1 MFPDNDTSFPL
12 YDLLLKKCNKLIEED
27 PKNKDISIEEVR
39 EMIEGIHTF
48 DKEKMEH
55 VFVIVRIHSLRNE
68 KAKVFD
74 VPFSGERI
82 NMSQTGEGDVKFDVR
97 NMPPILRRMLL
108 EFVRMNKN
116 LSCGEY

>member
-1 MFPDNDTSFPL
+1 MLPDDTSFPL
-12 YDLLLKKCNKLIEED
+12 YDLLLNKSNKLIEED

-39 EMIEGIHTF
+39 EMIDGIQKL
-48 DKEKMEH
+48 DKERMEH
-55 VFVIVRIHSLRNE
+55 VFVIIRVHSLRNE

-82 NMSQTGEGDVKFDVR
+82 NMSQTGEGDIKFDIR

-116 LSCGEY
+116 LD

>member
-1 MFPDNDTSFPL
+1 MFSDDTSFPL
-12 YDLLLKKCNKLIEED
+12 YDLLLKRCNKLIEED
-27 PKNKDISIEEVR
+27 SKNKDISIEEVR
-39 EMIEGIHTF
+39 EMIDGIQIL

-55 VFVIVRIHSLRNE
+55 VFIIIRIHSLRNE

-82 NMSQTGEGDVKFDVR
+82 NTSQTGEGDIKFDIR

-116 LSCGEY
+116 LD

>member
-1 MFPDNDTSFPL
+1 MFIDDTSFPL

-27 PKNKDISIEEVR
+27 SKNKDISIEEVR
-39 EMIEGIHTF
+39 EMIDGIQIL

-55 VFVIVRIHSLRNE
+55 VFVIIRIHSLRNE

-74 VPFSGERI
+74 VPFNGERI
-82 NMSQTGEGDVKFDVR
+82 NMSQTGEGDIKFDIR
-97 NMPPILRRMLL
+97 NMPPMLRRMLL

-116 LSCGEY
+116 LD

>member
-1 MFPDNDTSFPL
+1 MLSDDTSFPL
-12 YDLLLKKCNKLIEED
+12 YSLLLNKCTKLIEED

-39 EMIEGIHTF
+39 EMIDGIHTF

-55 VFVIVRIHSLRNE
+55 VFVLIRVHSLRNE

-74 VPFSGERI
+74 VPFSGEKI
-82 NMSQTGEGDVKFDVR
+82 NTSQTGEGDVKFDIR
-97 NMPPILRRMLL
+97 NMPPLLRRMLL

-116 LSCGEY
+116 LD

>member
-1 MFPDNDTSFPL
+1 MFINDTSFPL

-27 PKNKDISIEEVR
+27 SKNKDISIEEVR
-39 EMIEGIHTF
+39 EMIDSIQRL

-55 VFVIVRIHSLRNE
+55 VFVIIRVHSLRNE

-74 VPFSGERI
+74 VPFNGERI
-82 NMSQTGEGDVKFDVR
+82 NMSQTGEGDIKFDIR
-97 NMPPILRRMLL
+97 NMPPMLRRMLL

-116 LSCGEY
+116 LD

>member
-1 MFPDNDTSFPL
+1 MFIDDTSFPL

-27 PKNKDISIEEVR
+27 SKNKDISIEEVR
-39 EMIEGIHTF
+39 EMIDSIQRL

-55 VFVIVRIHSLRNE
+55 VFVIIRVHSLRNE

-74 VPFSGERI
+74 VPFNGERI
-82 NMSQTGEGDVKFDVR
+82 NMSQTGEGDIKFDIR
-97 NMPPILRRMLL
+97 NMPPMLRRMLL

-116 LSCGEY
+116 LD